1 MAYNPTI
8 EGGISGF
15 GRLRRRARQTFP
27 QNLDINSLPDNR
39 AVRINSR
46 DYVQTSGSS
55 IGLQIRPRQITTS
68 TGDVIGA
75 EISPRVAG
83 SVGAGALIALRADP
97 LLQAGSGG
105 TVSAVRAIET
115 NIDFSDS
122 DSRTVTNDV
131 TGWRVF
137 PDFGTV
143 TVSGK
148 KSVILCAT
156 PNAGTWD
163 YLIDFEASSG
173 LFDATNGTYS
183 TADGFIKIRVPEGD
197 ARLPYFLGTD

>member
-1 MAYNPTI
+1 MAFPSLRWNNQKLECKDENFDVVTAEDNKTI
-8 EGGISGF
+8 RF
-15 GRLRRRARQTFP
+15 
-27 QNLDINSLPDNR
+27 
-39 AVRINSR
+39 NSR
-46 DYVQTSGSS
+46 TYSGTSGSAVGFQS
-55 IGLQIRPRQITTS
+55 KPRQIVTT

-83 SVGAGALIALRADP
+83 AIGAGALIALRADP
-97 LLQAGSGG
+97 ILQAGASS

-122 DSRTVTNDV
+122 DTRTVTNDV

-148 KSVILCAT
+148 KSVMLLAT

-163 YLIDFEASSG
+163 YLMDFEASTG
-173 LFDATNGTYS
+173 LIDSTNGTYS
-183 TADGFIKIRVPEGD
+183 TADGFIKIRVGEGD
-197 ARLPYFLGTD
+197 ARIPYFLGVD